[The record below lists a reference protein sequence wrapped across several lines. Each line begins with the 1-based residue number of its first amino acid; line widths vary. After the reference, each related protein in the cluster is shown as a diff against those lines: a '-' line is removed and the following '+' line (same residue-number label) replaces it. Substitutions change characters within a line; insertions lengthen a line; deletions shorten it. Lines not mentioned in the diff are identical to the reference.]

1 MKKIELKSSL
11 ATIGI
16 LFMALLFLGSCN
28 KQEAPSAPA
37 NLKAEL
43 NDDCIHLSWRRVP
56 NADYYRITVGFQIRD
71 QNSCLL
77 DDIYEVFLCETSDHT
92 FNDRYPFDGM
102 NYYKIEA
109 VNKYGSSPCSE
120 VSCYYANSGGVALFP
135 NPTRGNVTI
144 EAASM
149 SRVIVTNLLGE
160 VFFEWEVDADTFVL
174 NMSQFNS
181 SIYLIRIHTENG
193 EVVKRVVV
201 INE

>member
-1 MKKIELKSSL
+1 M
-11 ATIGI
+11 
-16 LFMALLFLGSCN
+16 
-28 KQEAPSAPA
+28 
-37 NLKAEL
+37 
-43 NDDCIHLSWRRVP
+43 
-56 NADYYRITVGFQIRD
+56 
-71 QNSCLL
+71 
-77 DDIYEVFLCETSDHT
+77 
-92 FNDRYPFDGM
+92 
-102 NYYKIEA
+102 
-109 VNKYGSSPCSE
+109 
-120 VSCYYANSGGVALFP
+120 FP